1 MESQPSKRRRKSLAF
16 GAILAAFAVGCTHKE
31 PPTWDA
37 GDGSLAV
44 APLPEI
50 VDAGDAGAA
59 YAGPTD
65 AGVADAP
72 PVDPG
77 TLPQTRDRP
86 RSSTPGFDARAHA
99 LWDAIVSDDPDRALP
114 AFFPSEA
121 YKQVK
126 AIPSPETDYKR
137 RLIASF
143 TRDIHRLHERLGS
156 RAADATFTE
165 LEIASERARW
175 VEPNEESN
183 KIGYWRVFG
192 SKLRYKL
199 GENAASFDVGSL
211 ISWRGE
217 WYVVHLTFPANH

>member
-1 MESQPSKRRRKSLAF
+1 MDLSKGRRKPLIF
-16 GAILAAFAVGCTHKE
+16 GAILSALTGGCAHRE

-37 GDGSLAV
+37 GRGSLA
-44 APLPEI
+44 ASPLPDALEGGPA
-50 VDAGDAGAA
+50 DAAGDGATSAGD
-59 YAGPTD
+59 GDTS
-65 AGVADAP
+65 DAP
-72 PVDPG
+72 AIDPG

-114 AFFPSEA
+114 AFFPVAA

-126 AIPSPETDYKR
+126 AIPAPEADYKH
-137 RLIASF
+137 RLLASF
-143 TRDIHRLHERLGS
+143 GRDIHRLHERLGS
-156 RAADATFTE
+156 HAADATLAE

-192 SKLRYKL
+192 SKLRYKV
-199 GENAASFDVGSL
+199 GENAASFDVSSL

-217 WYVVHLTFPANH
+217 WYVVHLSGFK